1 MGSNAAR
8 SFVPRDVSSL
18 MCDTQLPRYAPSAM
32 PDWWRIGITS
42 LARNTQEEDGATGWM
57 WANDPVIDVQRA
69 GFEVWRMTHLM
80 VDAFKAWGRP
90 PSNLISLQP
99 VNNATDQQNLWWYI
113 YSLLLLLH
121 ILCCDP
127 SRGVLGVKVMSA
139 MAVDW
144 PPLDF
149 NQESIREA
157 TWSCRSQTKAQRMV
171 RKYRQWQKWLFPW
184 FRKASL
190 LRWHQTARTT
200 WCL

>member
-1 MGSNAAR
+1 MGWLVCSALGLKC
-8 SFVPRDVSSL
+8 DVWHI
-18 MCDTQLPRYAPSAM
+18 
-32 PDWWRIGITS
+32 WWSTKYEIQ
-42 LARNTQEEDGATGWM
+42 NTKYKYKVQNTNTNDGVT
-57 WANDPVIDVQRA
+57 DVQRA
-69 GFEVWRMTHLM
+69 GFEVWHMTHLM

-90 PSNLISLQP
+90 PSNLISLEP
-99 VNNATDQQNLWWYI
+99 VNNATDKQNLWWYI

-157 TWSCRSQTKAQRMV
+157 TWSCRSQTKAQGMA
-171 RKYRQWQKWLFPW
+171 RKHLDSGKDDYFHDLEKQAFFVGIKQHHLMSLDCQPTTGWLQ
-184 FRKASL
+184 L
-190 LRWHQTARTT
+190 L
-200 WCL
+200 